1 MSTTPKRAG
10 EILLCAKN
18 TVSTERGTQHGGV
31 EDSFAM
37 IAAFWST
44 WLTNANRHRHN
55 NDIGA
60 VVIDQVDV
68 AQMMSLMKKARFM
81 HGDITNVDHAVDDTG
96 YTSIAAAL
104 VERPNVEEGIAA
116 ELKMSLDAARKV
128 DAINSRAVGEA
139 AHKEAQVETAI
150 ADVLG
155 LVAGNTGIKRKP
167 TIDDHNHHM
176 RKMYATLMD
185 NGATADEFKVWYTK
199 HANEYGLT
207 VVADGSEKSGVYFK
221 ELDKNAR

>member
-1 MSTTPKRAG
+1 MNTTPKRAG

-116 ELKMSLDAARKV
+116 AFNQSVQMDRDNRNATE
-128 DAINSRAVGEA
+128 
-139 AHKEAQVETAI
+139 QVETAI
-150 ADVLG
+150 ADMLG
-155 LVAGNTGIKRKP
+155 LVAGNTGTKRKP

-199 HANEYGLT
+199 HANEYGLA